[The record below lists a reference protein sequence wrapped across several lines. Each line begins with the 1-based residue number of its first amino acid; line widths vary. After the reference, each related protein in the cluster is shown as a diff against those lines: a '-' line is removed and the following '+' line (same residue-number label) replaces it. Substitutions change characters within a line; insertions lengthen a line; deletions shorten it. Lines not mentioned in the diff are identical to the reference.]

1 MNVRVVTEPFS
12 EAMDVV
18 FSAIAESQRSLFLD
32 GVPRLKSQ
40 EKRPGRRPRTKQP
53 RCGLTTMHLELS

>member
-1 MNVRVVTEPFS
+1 MNVRVVTESFS

-18 FSAIAESQRSLFLD
+18 FSAIAESQWSLCLY

-40 EKRPGRRPRTKQP
+40 EKIPGTK
-53 RCGLTTMHLELS
+53 T